1 MQMQATEEAFFK
13 RQIQGKCRGK
23 NEKSPQAKQINKLTI
38 KIIAVP
44 KMRLV
49 RGL

>member
-1 MQMQATEEAFFK
+1 MSRKKQ
-13 RQIQGKCRGK
+13 R
-23 NEKSPQAKQINKLTI
+23 KSQAKQINKLTI

-44 KMRLV
+44 KMRLE